1 MVGKA
6 GRENDQT
13 SGDSYEGIQHHDADR
28 LAQQGVLLADI
39 AAEDGH
45 GTDAKAEGEER
56 LIHSGDQRVDHAH
69 FLHPVKVRHKEERKP
84 FLCPGHEQ
92 AVDSQH
98 HHNEEQGNHHA
109 LGHTLQTTLQTL
121 GAHQNAHYHHEYH
134 PEGHG
139 GGAGQ
144 HFGKLTSYL
153 LCVEPC
159 QLAGGSH
166 VEIVQHPARYGG
178 VEHHQQV
185 AADEGKVAV
194 DVPLLPR
201 LFQRLIRPHRAFA
214 GGASHGKLH
223 GHDGQTQN
231 DQKDQVEQYKSTA
244 AALTGDIRELPHI
257 ADADGAA
264 CGKQNKAK
272 TGFQSFSFHD
282 PITPYFCFRGAFLPT
297 GPRGRRSAALDCW
310 AALRVCARPLT
321 AAARRPFTSALVSS
335 R

>member
-6 GRENDQT
+6 GREDDQT
-13 SGDSYEGIQHHDADR
+13 GGDGYKGIQHHNADR
-28 LAQQGVLLADI
+28 FAQQGMFLADI

-45 GTDAKAEGEER
+45 GADAKAQGEEG

-69 FLHPVKVRHKEERKP
+69 LLHPGKVRHKEEGKA

-92 AVDSQH
+92 AVDGKH
-98 HHNEEQGNHHA
+98 HHNEEQGDHHA
-109 LGHTLQTTLQTL
+109 LSHALQTALQAL
-121 GAHQNAHYHHEYH
+121 GAHQNAHYHHKYH
-134 PEGHG
+134 PEGHSS
-139 GGAGQ
+139 GAGQ
-144 HFGKLTSYL
+144 HFSKLTGHL
-153 LCVEPC
+153 LGVEPRQFADC
-159 QLAGGSH
+159 GH
-166 VEIVQHPARYGG
+166 VEIVQHPARHGG

-185 AADEGKVAV
+185 AADEGEVAV

-201 LFQRLIRPHRAFA
+201 LFQRLIRPHRTFA
-214 GGASHGKLH
+214 GGTSHGKFH
-223 GHDGQTQN
+223 GHDRQTQN

-244 AALTGDIRELPHI
+244 AALTCNIRKLPHV
-257 ADADGAA
+257 ADADGTA
-264 CGKQNKAK
+264 CGKQNKAQ

-297 GPRGRRSAALDCW
+297 GPRGRRAAALDCC
-310 AALRVCARPLT
+310 AAERVCARPLT